1 MVRKV
6 HCYADGG
13 KVIKDHDTTTVVRP
27 DRPAVRG
34 SSSSSTSDAI
44 RNTVKST
51 AESTS
56 IGDTLVNK
64 RKKQM
69 EDLGLK
75 DGGSVSKFD
84 KLKGKL
90 AKESGVTNPGGLAA
104 SIGRKKFG
112 AAGMAAK
119 AAAGRKK
126 G

>member
-13 KVIKDHDTTTVVRP
+13 KVLKDH
-27 DRPAVRG
+27 
-34 SSSSSTSDAI
+34 TSDAAKN
-44 RNTVKST
+44 NTQRMKNGTIDKSTDTYQVDKPKST
-51 AESTS
+51 ADALKNT
-56 IGDTLVNK
+56 
-64 RKKQM
+64 RAKQM

-90 AKESGVTNPGGLAA
+90 AKEPGVTNPGGLAA
-104 SIGRKKFG
+104 AIGRKKFG